1 MPDSGRNA
9 ARTLA
14 NVLMAGSLSW
24 ALFGAFRGACVGAHV
39 CVHACKWVSVYVII
53 MCVISLSLLSLIRI
67 LTLILNSHSLS
78 VSLSLHLNSCKS
90 LSKHLHVLLSDSR
103 GSQRLADLL
112 ALTQQQQRFIW
123 VSTLN
128 RQAHVQPAGQ
138 SCPTAA
144 AHACA
149 NVSCSGKLL

>member
-1 MPDSGRNA
+1 MGSGVSWIVVPDSGRNA

-24 ALFGAFRGACVGAHV
+24 ALFGAFRAACVGAHV

-78 VSLSLHLNSCKS
+78 VSLSLC
-90 LSKHLHVLLSDSR
+90 
-103 GSQRLADLL
+103 
-112 ALTQQQQRFIW
+112 T
-123 VSTLN
+123 
-128 RQAHVQPAGQ
+128 
-138 SCPTAA
+138 
-144 AHACA
+144 
-149 NVSCSGKLL
+149 